1 MVEKNGDQ
9 QAALGAQ
16 GNREQGPRGTNLQS
30 QLPAAQT
37 AGCLL
42 LNVLGKQGGVLVP
55 CPGDLRGIPHQG
67 SHCLFFSFKENSLA

>member
-30 QLPAAQT
+30 RLPAAQT
-37 AGCLL
+37 AVSSLMCSENKEVCL
-42 LNVLGKQGGVLVP
+42 
-55 CPGDLRGIPHQG
+55 
-67 SHCLFFSFKENSLA
+67 SHVREI